1 MCTYVY
7 MKLSLH
13 RLRTEVQ
20 RQATR
25 PPSPTFTRPGPHR
38 TGIRESRTDDMYI
51 YICISL
57 FITVCIQRCAVT
69 CWLMRI
75 ERFGPI
81 GQPGNVQ
88 RWVGLG
94 PQCSCDGVFSNLRSA
109 SWRNHIRKSEKSLHH
124 FFCLFS
130 LDNMDMWILAIL
142 DAAGIWGT
150 ETRSQL
156 WPRDRNA
163 MIKGGRKWNLA
174 HWHINTYQYISI
186 HVMFESQ
193 CPIRWIEMDDI
204 GGCHVWFKDT
214 QPRCHVAW
222 VRELMNICSTERAAT
237 STQNMAWRCRK
248 PSAVS
253 RAADVMSWRFL
264 AKGAGAG
271 PCDEARWTQWVTKI
285 KPHTRM
291 FSHSN
296 TKWN

>member
-1 MCTYVY
+1 MYIWSYLFTDFELKFSARQLALQVR
-7 MKLSLH
+7 LSQGLDH
-13 RLRTEVQ
+13 IEQ
-20 RQATR
+20 
-25 PPSPTFTRPGPHR
+25 
-38 TGIRESRTDDMYI
+38 ESGSQGLMICI

-174 HWHINTYQYISI
+174 HWHINTYQHISI
-186 HVMFESQ
+186 H
-193 CPIRWIEMDDI
+193 INT
-204 GGCHVWFKDT
+204 CHVW
-214 QPRCHVAW
+214 V
-222 VRELMNICSTERAAT
+222 
-237 STQNMAWRCRK
+237 
-248 PSAVS
+248 AVS
-253 RAADVMSWRFL
+253 YQMDWDGWYWRMSCLIQRYSASMSCRLSQGTDEYLFYWTSSDVNSKHGMKMSQAQRCF
-264 AKGAGAG
+264 A
-271 PCDEARWTQWVTKI
+271 CRWCYELEILGKRGWGWCMRRSPMNSMGNKN
-285 KPHTRM
+285 KAPHQDV
-291 FSHSN
+291 
-296 TKWN
+296 